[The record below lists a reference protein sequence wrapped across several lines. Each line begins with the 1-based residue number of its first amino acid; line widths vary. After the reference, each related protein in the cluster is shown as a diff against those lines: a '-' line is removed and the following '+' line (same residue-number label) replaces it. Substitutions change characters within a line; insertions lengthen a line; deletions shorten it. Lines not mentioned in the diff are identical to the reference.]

1 MRIFKNCEVDLTTNH
16 GGITMKDSYANNL
29 VNQLYRSLK
38 AVNLDSFESRVS
50 PFQQFI
56 TIGPGV
62 PSEEK
67 ENTTRFNFTFGDNGK
82 DPNYVEYAKI
92 FDAIMELPV
101 EDVLDCIT
109 KVSWYGAINQAMLN
123 KFKEDIFS
131 NLKHDASN
139 SNIRVLITDFERYGS
154 KLMYFINSLN
164 NVCDNNNVKFEF
176 TLASGNPLVCDISE
190 IAFRNYKNINIKF
203 LDIRKF
209 KKSFDAV
216 LISDYYVR
224 GGRWWSS
231 DKDRKI
237 FDPAN
242 VYTLFLRLIKQN
254 SNPKLFSVI
263 VPMGFFCSNKR
274 GIIDS
279 RWECSKS
286 GCLCEAS
293 ILPDKIFSKWTS
305 LSLRLALLSLN
316 SFGCADKSVSV
327 KEYTLKD
334 DKLVAE
340 NETQKRLE
348 DFILS
353 AEKPT
358 GWNLSLILMKDDKN
372 AVKFLDATE
381 RICDVAEVI
390 RGRQILK
397 EDIVNSSDPNAIK
410 VINISS
416 MTGEGIDTSKCD
428 TLASQSDDEAK
439 FFLKKG
445 DLLIATKGTVVKTD
459 VFEEEEGKYITSSNI
474 TTVRP
479 NPNLLG
485 WYLKIFFESPIGK
498 KTLNSLK
505 RGTIV
510 SNINTKDVLELEV
523 PLPDLQKQKE
533 LIQKYKDGLKRYKD
547 SIVDATNTWEDLRN
561 EIFNNLY
568 EQESKR

>member
-1 MRIFKNCEVDLTTNH
+1 
-16 GGITMKDSYANNL
+16 MKDSYRKEKID
-29 VNQLYRSLK
+29 QLYRSLEK
-38 AVNLDSFESRVS
+38 INLNSFEKKLSYL
-50 PFQQFI
+50 QQFI
-56 TIGPGV
+56 LIGKGV
-62 PSEEK
+62 PSE
-67 ENTTRFNFTFGDNGK
+67 DNQNSMDYSK
-82 DPNYVEYAKI
+82 TINSFKKAPNQVEYTKI
-92 FDAIMELPV
+92 VDAIIDLPA
-101 EDVLDCIT
+101 EYVLDCVT
-109 KVSWYGAINQAMLN
+109 KISQYGAANQALLD
-123 KFKEDIFS
+123 KFREDIFS
-131 NLKHDASN
+131 NFKVNKPNTVINILITDCERYGSGLLRFIKSFDNECNINFKFTLATDNHLVNHIFDNALKIYSKNIKVQYMDFRSLGDSYDAA
-139 SNIRVLITDFERYGS
+139 LITDFY
-154 KLMYFINSLN
+154 
-164 NVCDNNNVKFEF
+164 
-176 TLASGNPLVCDISE
+176 
-190 IAFRNYKNINIKF
+190 
-203 LDIRKF
+203 IRKLWARF
-209 KKSFDAV
+209 GRETKSFD
-216 LISDYYVR
+216 L
-224 GGRWWSS
+224 
-231 DKDRKI
+231 
-237 FDPAN
+237 AN
-242 VYTLFLRLIKQN
+242 IYTLFLKLIKKD
-254 SNPKLFSVI
+254 SNPRLFSVI
-263 VPMGFFCSNKR
+263 VPVGFFCSNKR
-274 GIIDS
+274 EIIDS

-305 LSLRLALLSLN
+305 LRLALLSLN
-316 SFGCADKSVSV
+316 AFGCADKSVSV

-372 AVKFLDATE
+372 AVKFLYATE
-381 RICDVAEVI
+381 RICDVAEII

-510 SNINTKDVLELEV
+510 SNINIKDVLELEV
-523 PLPDLQKQKE
+523 PLPDLKKQKE